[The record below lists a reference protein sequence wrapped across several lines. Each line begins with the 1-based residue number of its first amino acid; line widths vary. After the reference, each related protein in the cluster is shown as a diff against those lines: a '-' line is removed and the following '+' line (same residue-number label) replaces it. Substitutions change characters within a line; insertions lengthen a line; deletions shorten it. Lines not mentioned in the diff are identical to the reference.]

1 MPCKK
6 CGKKWKWG
14 EKGECKYDSKKNAKK
29 QTLNTMIV
37 IKALK

>member
-14 EKGECKYDSKKNAKK
+14 EKGECKYNSKKDCEKSNPKHYENDKK
-29 QTLNTMIV
+29 H
-37 IKALK
+37 